1 MMRNPRSI
9 SRRSLGAIEGNAMNA
24 FRDDIIQFLKSRLPL
39 DETELRWAI
48 EVPPSVQLGDY
59 AFPCFALAKA
69 LRKSPQAIAAELAAA
84 FQPTALVTEA
94 RTSGPYVNFF
104 VDRVAFSRAGLGAII
119 AQDIRYGQSAEGK
132 GKTVV
137 IDFSSP
143 NIAKPFGVG
152 HLRST
157 VIGNAL
163 YRIFDHLG
171 YRVVRVNHL
180 GDWGTQFGKLI
191 VAYKRWGN
199 EADLTAHAIQTL
211 YDLYVRFHSEVE
223 TQPEL
228 DDEARGWFKRLEE
241 GDTEARAIWQRFRD
255 LSLREFSRIYERLGI
270 SFDSQAGESFYEP
283 YLEQTIERIRQTGL
297 ATVSDQA
304 LIVDLQAYNMPPC
317 LLRKKDEATLY
328 ATRDLAAAM
337 YRHETYGFW
346 KMLYVVGADQRLHFQ
361 QVFKVLE
368 LMGSVWAKD
377 CVHVDFGLIRFNDE
391 KMGTRRGNIIFLE
404 DVLDRAVELA
414 EQIVHEKN
422 PDLPRKHQVAEA
434 VAIGAVIFTDL
445 STRRVKDVNFEWEKV
460 LTFEGETGPYL
471 QYTHARACSVL
482 RKADQPVRVD
492 ADCSPLIQDDE
503 FELVRLL
510 TDYPAI
516 LSRAAQHF
524 EPFFVTDYLLTL
536 SERFNKYY
544 HNYRILTDD
553 AAVREAR
560 LLLVN
565 GVQTVIQSGLNML
578 GINAPQEM

>member
-1 MMRNPRSI
+1 
-9 SRRSLGAIEGNAMNA
+9 MNA
-24 FRDDIIQFLKSRLPL
+24 FRDDIMQFLKSRLPL
-39 DETELRWAI
+39 DAAEFQRAL

-59 AFPCFALAKA
+59 AFPCFPLAKI
-69 LRKSPQAIAAELAAA
+69 LRKAPQAIAAELAAA
-84 FQPTALVTEA
+84 FQPTPLVKEA
-94 RTSGPYVNFF
+94 RASGPYVNFF
-104 VDRVAFSRAGLGAII
+104 VDRVAYSHAGLSAIM
-119 AQDIRYGQSAEGK
+119 AQDTRYGQSTEGE

-137 IDFSSP
+137 VDYSSP

-163 YRIFDHLG
+163 YRIFDLLG

-191 VAYKRWGN
+191 VAFKRWGN
-199 EADLTAHAIQTL
+199 ETDLTTHAIQTL

-241 GDTEARAIWQRFRD
+241 ADTEARAIWQRFRD
-255 LSLREFSRIYERLGI
+255 LSLQEFARIYERLGI

-283 YLEQTIERIRQTGL
+283 YLEPTIERIRQAGL
-297 ATVSDQA
+297 VTVSDQA

-337 YRHETYGFW
+337 YRHDTYGFW

-368 LMGSVWAKD
+368 LMGFSWAKD
-377 CVHVDFGLIRFNDE
+377 CGHVDFGLIRFNDE

-414 EQIVHEKN
+414 EQIVHDKN
-422 PDLPRKHQVAEA
+422 PTLPNKRQVAEA
-434 VAIGAVIFTDL
+434 VGIGAVIFSDL

-482 RKADQPVRVD
+482 RKANQPVRAE
-492 ADCSPLIQDDE
+492 ADCSLLAQDDE
-503 FELVRLL
+503 FDLVRLL
-510 TDYPAI
+510 TDYPAV
-516 LSRAAQHF
+516 LHRAAEHY

-553 AAVREAR
+553 AAVRETR
-560 LLLVN
+560 LLLVK
-565 GVQTVIQSGLNML
+565 GVQTVIQRGLNVL
-578 GINAPQEM
+578 GIKAPEEM

>member
-1 MMRNPRSI
+1 MKV
-9 SRRSLGAIEGNAMNA
+9 
-24 FRDDIIQFLKSRLPL
+24 FVDDIVQFLKGHVPL
-39 DETELRWAI
+39 DEVTLAQAI
-48 EVPPSVQLGDY
+48 EVPPSIQLGDY
-59 AFPCFALAKA
+59 AFPCFPLAKT
-69 LRKSPQAIAAELAAA
+69 LRKAPPAIANELAAA
-84 FQPTALVTEA
+84 FQPTALVKEA
-94 RTSGPYVNFF
+94 RATGPYVNFF
-104 VDRVAFSRAGLGAII
+104 VDRVAYNRAGLGAILTQG
-119 AQDIRYGQSAEGK
+119 AGYARSTEGV

-137 IDFSSP
+137 IDYSSP

-163 YRIFDHLG
+163 YQIYHHLG
-171 YRVVRVNHL
+171 YKVVRINHL

-191 VAYKRWGN
+191 VAFKRWGD
-199 EADLTAHAIQTL
+199 EKSLATHAIETL

-228 DDEARGWFKRLEE
+228 DDEAREWFKRLED
-241 GDTEARAIWQRFRD
+241 GDPEARAIWQRFRD
-255 LSLREFSRIYERLGI
+255 LSLQEFSRIYERLGI
-270 SFDSQAGESFYEP
+270 SFDSLAGESFYEP
-283 YLEQTIERIRQTGL
+283 YLEPTIERIRQAGL
-297 ATVSDQA
+297 ASVSDQA
-304 LIVDLQAYNMPPC
+304 LIVDLRPYNMPPC

-337 YRHETYGFW
+337 YRHETYDFW

-368 LMGSVWAKD
+368 LMGFPWAND

-414 EQIVHEKN
+414 EQIVDEKN
-422 PDLPRKHQVAEA
+422 PTLPSKREVAEA
-434 VAIGAVIFTDL
+434 VGIGAVIFTDL

-460 LTFEGETGPYL
+460 LTFEGETGPYV

-482 RKADQPVRVD
+482 RKADQPVRAD
-492 ADCSPLIQDDE
+492 ADCAPLTQNEE
-503 FELVRLL
+503 FDLVRLL
-510 TDYPAI
+510 ADYPAV
-516 LSRAAQHF
+516 LRRAAESY

-544 HNYRILTDD
+544 HNYRILTDE

-560 LLLVN
+560 LLLVKS
-565 GVQTVIQSGLNML
+565 VQLVIQSGLHLL
-578 GINAPQEM
+578 GIRAPGEM

>member
-1 MMRNPRSI
+1 
-9 SRRSLGAIEGNAMNA
+9 MNA
-24 FRDDIIQFLKSRLPL
+24 FRDAIIQFLNSRLPL
-39 DETELRWAI
+39 DAAELQRAL

-59 AFPCFALAKA
+59 AFPCFPLAKI
-69 LRKSPQAIAAELAAA
+69 LRKAPQAIAAELSSS
-84 FQPTALVTEA
+84 FQPTALVKEA
-94 RTSGPYVNFF
+94 RASGPYVNFF
-104 VDRVAFSRAGLGAII
+104 VDRVAYSHAGLGGII
-119 AQDIRYGQSAEGK
+119 AQATAYGQSTEGEGK
-132 GKTVV
+132 VVV
-137 IDFSSP
+137 IDYSSP

-163 YRIFDHLG
+163 YRIFQHLG

-191 VAYKRWGN
+191 VAFKRWGE

-223 TQPEL
+223 TQPAL

-241 GDTEARAIWQRFRD
+241 GDSEARAIWQRFRD
-255 LSLREFSRIYERLGI
+255 LSLQEFARIYERLGI

-283 YLEQTIERIRQTGL
+283 YLEPTIERIRQAGL
-297 ATVSDQA
+297 VTVSDQA
-304 LIVDLQAYNMPPC
+304 LIVDLHTYNMPPC

-368 LMGSVWAKD
+368 LMGSAWAKD

-414 EQIVHEKN
+414 EQIVHDKN
-422 PDLPRKHQVAEA
+422 PELPNKHQVAEA
-434 VAIGAVIFTDL
+434 VGIGAVIFTDL

-482 RKADQPVRVD
+482 RKAQQPVRAEVQYN
-492 ADCSPLIQDDE
+492 LLTQDDE
-503 FELVRLL
+503 FDLVRLL
-510 TDYPAI
+510 TDYPAV
-516 LSRAAQHF
+516 LRRAAEHF
-524 EPFFVTDYLLTL
+524 EPFFVTDYLLML
-536 SERFNKYY
+536 CERFNKYY
-544 HNYRILTDD
+544 HNYRILTDE

-560 LLLVN
+560 LVLVK
-565 GVQTVIQSGLNML
+565 GVQTVIQSGLNVL
-578 GINAPQEM
+578 GIKTPEEM

>member
-1 MMRNPRSI
+1 
-9 SRRSLGAIEGNAMNA
+9 
-24 FRDDIIQFLKSRLPL
+24 
-39 DETELRWAI
+39 
-48 EVPPSVQLGDY
+48 
-59 AFPCFALAKA
+59 
-69 LRKSPQAIAAELAAA
+69 
-84 FQPTALVTEA
+84 
-94 RTSGPYVNFF
+94 
-104 VDRVAFSRAGLGAII
+104 VAYNRAGLGAILTQG
-119 AQDIRYGQSAEGK
+119 AGYARSTEGV

-137 IDFSSP
+137 IDYSSP

-163 YRIFDHLG
+163 YQIYHHLG
-171 YRVVRVNHL
+171 YKVVRINHL

-191 VAYKRWGN
+191 VAFKRWGD
-199 EADLTAHAIQTL
+199 EKSLATHAIETL

-228 DDEARGWFKRLEE
+228 DDEAREWFKRLEA
-241 GDTEARAIWQRFRD
+241 GDPEARAIWQRFRD
-255 LSLREFSRIYERLGI
+255 LSLQEFSRIYERLGI
-270 SFDSQAGESFYEP
+270 SFDSLAGESFYEP
-283 YLEQTIERIRQTGL
+283 YLEPTIERIRQAGL
-297 ATVSDQA
+297 ASVSDQA
-304 LIVDLQAYNMPPC
+304 LIVDLRPYNMPPC

-337 YRHETYGFW
+337 YRHETYDFW

-368 LMGSVWAKD
+368 LMGFPWAND

-414 EQIVHEKN
+414 EQIVDEKN
-422 PDLPRKHQVAEA
+422 PTLPSKREVAEA
-434 VAIGAVIFTDL
+434 VGIGAVIFTDL

-460 LTFEGETGPYL
+460 LTFEGETGPYV

-482 RKADQPVRVD
+482 RKADQPVRAD
-492 ADCSPLIQDDE
+492 ADCAPLTQDEE
-503 FELVRLL
+503 FDLVRLL
-510 TDYPAI
+510 ADYPAV
-516 LSRAAQHF
+516 LRHAAEGY

-544 HNYRILTDD
+544 HNYRILTDE
-553 AAVREAR
+553 AAVREE
-560 LLLVN
+560 
-565 GVQTVIQSGLNML
+565 GLRVVKEIEAGAFPFDGTWTDFTPDPSWPVPDQL
-578 GINAPQEM
+578 PPGWDRPAVRRV

>member
-1 MMRNPRSI
+1 
-9 SRRSLGAIEGNAMNA
+9 MNA
-24 FRDDIIQFLKSRLPL
+24 FRAEIIQFLKGRVPL
-39 DETELRWAI
+39 AEAELQRAI
-48 EVPPSVQLGDY
+48 EVPPSVDLGDY
-59 AFPCFALAKA
+59 AFPCFPLAKT
-69 LRKSPQAIAAELAAA
+69 LRKAPQAIATELAAA
-84 FQPTALVTEA
+84 FQPTALIREVRA
-94 RTSGPYVNFF
+94 AGPYVNFF
-104 VDRVAFSRAGLGAII
+104 VDRLAYTRTGLNAII
-119 AQDIRYGQSAEGK
+119 AQGSSYGKSTEGM

-137 IDFSSP
+137 VDYSSP

-157 VIGNAL
+157 VIGNTL
-163 YRIFDHLG
+163 YRIYAHLG
-171 YRVVRVNHL
+171 YRVIRINHL

-191 VAYKRWGN
+191 VAFKRWGN
-199 EADLTAHAIQTL
+199 ETDLTTHAIQTL

-223 TQPEL
+223 TLPEL
-228 DDEARGWFKRLEE
+228 EDEARGWFKRLED
-241 GDTEARAIWQRFRD
+241 GDPEARAVWQHFRD
-255 LSLREFSRIYERLGI
+255 LSLQEFSRIYERLGI

-283 YLEQTIERIRQTGL
+283 YLDQTIERIRQAGVVS
-297 ATVSDQA
+297 VSDEA
-304 LIVDLQAYNMPPC
+304 LIVDLRPYNMPPC

-337 YRHETYGFW
+337 YRRETYGFW

-368 LMGSVWAKD
+368 LMGLSWAQD
-377 CVHVDFGLIRFNDE
+377 CVHVDFGLIRFHDE

-422 PDLPRKHQVAEA
+422 PALPDKRQVAEA
-434 VAIGAVIFTDL
+434 VGIGAVIFTDL

-460 LTFEGETGPYL
+460 LTFEGETGPYV

-482 RKADQPVRVD
+482 RKADQPLQ
-492 ADCSPLIQDDE
+492 ADIDYSPLTQDDA
-503 FELVRLL
+503 FELIRLL
-510 TDYPAI
+510 TDYPAV
-516 LSRAAQHF
+516 LQRAAESY

-553 AAVREAR
+553 ATVRGAR
-560 LLLVN
+560 LWLVK
-565 GVQTVIQSGLNML
+565 GVQTVLESGLTML
-578 GINAPQEM
+578 GIKTPEEM

>member
-1 MMRNPRSI
+1 
-9 SRRSLGAIEGNAMNA
+9 MNA
-24 FRDDIIQFLKSRLPL
+24 FRDDIMQFLKRCLPL
-39 DETELRWAI
+39 DADELQRAL
-48 EVPPSVQLGDY
+48 EVPPSVQSGDY
-59 AFPCFALAKA
+59 AFPCFPLAKI
-69 LRKSPQAIAAELAAA
+69 LRKAPQAVAAELAAA
-84 FQPTALVTEA
+84 FQPTPLVKEA
-94 RTSGPYVNFF
+94 RASGPYVNFF
-104 VDRVAFSRAGLGAII
+104 VDRVAYSHAGLGTII
-119 AQDIRYGQSAEGK
+119 EQDTSYGRSEEGE

-137 IDFSSP
+137 IDYSSP

-163 YRIFDHLG
+163 YRIYDHLG
-171 YRVVRVNHL
+171 YRVMRINHL

-191 VAYKRWGN
+191 VAFKRWGN
-199 EADLTAHAIQTL
+199 ETDLTTHAIQTL

-241 GDTEARAIWQRFRD
+241 GDSEARAIWQRFRA
-255 LSLREFSRIYERLGI
+255 LSLQEFSRLYERLGI

-283 YLEQTIERIRQTGL
+283 YLEQTVERIRQAGL
-297 ATVSDQA
+297 VTVSDQA
-304 LIVDLQAYNMPPC
+304 LIVDLHAYTMPPC

-337 YRHETYGFW
+337 YRHDTYGFW

-368 LMGSVWAKD
+368 LMGFSWAKD

-422 PDLPRKHQVAEA
+422 PTLPSKREVAEA
-434 VAIGAVIFTDL
+434 VGIGAVIFTDL

-482 RKADQPVRVD
+482 RKANQPMRAE
-492 ADCSPLIQDDE
+492 ADCSPLTQDDE
-503 FELVRLL
+503 FDLVRLL
-510 TDYPAI
+510 TDYPAV
-516 LSRAAQHF
+516 LRRAAEHY

-544 HNYRILTDD
+544 HNYRILIDD
-553 AAVREAR
+553 AAVRQAR
-560 LLLVN
+560 LLLVKS
-565 GVQTVIQSGLNML
+565 VQTVIQSGLNVL
-578 GINAPQEM
+578 GIKAPEEM

>member
-1 MMRNPRSI
+1 
-9 SRRSLGAIEGNAMNA
+9 MNA
-24 FRDDIIQFLKSRLPL
+24 FRDEIIQFLKCRVPL
-39 DETELRWAI
+39 EEAELQRAI
-48 EVPPSVQLGDY
+48 EVPPSVELGDY
-59 AFPCFALAKA
+59 AFPCFPLAKT
-69 LRKSPQAIAAELAAA
+69 LRKAPQVIATELASA
-84 FQPTALVTEA
+84 FHSTVLLKEA
-94 RTSGPYVNFF
+94 RAAGPYVNFF
-104 VDRVAFSRAGLGAII
+104 VDRLAYSRTGLRAII
-119 AQDIRYGQSAEGK
+119 EQGSGYGKSTEGV

-137 IDFSSP
+137 VDYSSP

-163 YRIFDHLG
+163 YRIYGHLG
-171 YRVVRVNHL
+171 YRVVRINHL

-191 VAYKRWGN
+191 VAFKCWGN
-199 EADLTAHAIQTL
+199 ETDLMTHAIQTL

-223 TQPEL
+223 SHPEL
-228 DDEARGWFKRLEE
+228 DDEARSWFKRLED
-241 GDTEARAIWQRFRD
+241 GDPEARAIWQRFRD
-255 LSLREFSRIYERLGI
+255 LSLQEFSRIYERLGI
-270 SFDSQAGESFYEP
+270 TFDSQAGESFYEP
-283 YLEQTIERIRQTGL
+283 YLDPTIERIRQAGL
-297 ATVSDQA
+297 VSLSDEA
-304 LIVDLQAYNMPPC
+304 LIVDLRPYNMPPC

-368 LMGSVWAKD
+368 LMGFPWAQE
-377 CVHVDFGLIRFNDE
+377 CVHVDFGMIRFHDE
-391 KMGTRRGNIIFLE
+391 KMGARRGNIIFLE

-422 PDLPRKHQVAEA
+422 PELPDKRQVAEA
-434 VAIGAVIFTDL
+434 VGIGAVIFTDL

-460 LTFEGETGPYL
+460 LTFEGETGPYV

-482 RKADQPVRVD
+482 RKADQPLRSDVD
-492 ADCSPLIQDDE
+492 YSPLTQDEAFD
-503 FELVRLL
+503 LVRLL
-510 TDYPAI
+510 TDYPAV
-516 LSRAAQHF
+516 LRRAAENS

-553 AAVREAR
+553 TAVREAR
-560 LLLVN
+560 LWLVKS
-565 GVQTVIQSGLNML
+565 VQTVIESGLTML
-578 GINAPQEM
+578 GIKAPEEM

>member
-1 MMRNPRSI
+1 
-9 SRRSLGAIEGNAMNA
+9 MNA
-24 FRDDIIQFLKSRLPL
+24 FRDEIIQFLKGHVPL
-39 DETELRWAI
+39 DEAGLQRAI
-48 EVPPSVQLGDY
+48 EVPPSVELGDY
-59 AFPCFALAKA
+59 AFPCFPLAKT
-69 LRKSPQAIAAELAAA
+69 LRKAPQVIATEVASA
-84 FQPTALVTEA
+84 FHSTALIKEA
-94 RTSGPYVNFF
+94 RAAGPYVNFF
-104 VDRVAFSRAGLGAII
+104 VDRLAYSRTGLGAILE
-119 AQDIRYGQSAEGK
+119 QGSGYGKSTEGV

-137 IDFSSP
+137 VDYSSP

-163 YRIFDHLG
+163 YRIYAHLG
-171 YRVVRVNHL
+171 YRVVRINHL

-191 VAYKRWGN
+191 VAFKCWGN
-199 EADLTAHAIQTL
+199 ETDLMTHAIETL

-223 TQPEL
+223 SHPEL
-228 DDEARGWFKRLEE
+228 DDEARSWFKRLE
-241 GDTEARAIWQRFRD
+241 DSDPEARAIWQRFRD
-255 LSLREFSRIYERLGI
+255 LSLQEFSRIYERLGI
-270 SFDSQAGESFYEP
+270 TFDSQAGESFYEP
-283 YLEQTIERIRQTGL
+283 YLDPTIERIRQVGL
-297 ATVSDQA
+297 ISVSDEA
-304 LIVDLQAYNMPPC
+304 LIVDLRPYNMPPC

-368 LMGSVWAKD
+368 LMGFPWAGD
-377 CVHVDFGLIRFNDE
+377 CVHVDFGLIRFHDE

-422 PDLPRKHQVAEA
+422 PELPDKRQVAEA
-434 VAIGAVIFTDL
+434 VGIGAVIFTDL

-460 LTFEGETGPYL
+460 LTFEGETGPYV

-482 RKADQPVRVD
+482 RKADQPLRSEV
-492 ADCSPLIQDDE
+492 DCSPLTHDE
-503 FELVRLL
+503 AFDLVRLL
-510 TDYPAI
+510 ADYPAF
-516 LSRAAQHF
+516 LRRAAKNY
-524 EPFFVTDYLLTL
+524 EPFFLTDYLLTL

-553 AAVREAR
+553 DAVREAR
-560 LLLVN
+560 LWLVKA
-565 GVQTVIQSGLNML
+565 VQTVIESGLTML
-578 GINAPQEM
+578 GIKAPEEM

>member
-1 MMRNPRSI
+1 
-9 SRRSLGAIEGNAMNA
+9 MNA

-39 DETELRWAI
+39 DEAEIQRAL

-59 AFPCFALAKA
+59 AFPCFPLAKI
-69 LRKSPQAIAAELAAA
+69 LRKTPQVIAAELATA
-84 FQPTALVTEA
+84 FQPTALIREA
-94 RTSGPYVNFF
+94 RATGPYVNFC
-104 VDRVAFSRAGLGAII
+104 VDRVAYSHAGLGAIVE
-119 AQDIRYGQSAEGK
+119 QGTRYGQSAEGM
-132 GKTVV
+132 GKAVV
-137 IDFSSP
+137 IDYSSP

-163 YRIFDHLG
+163 YRIYDHLG
-171 YRVVRVNHL
+171 YRVVRINHL

-191 VAYKRWGN
+191 VAFQRWGN
-199 EADLTAHAIQTL
+199 DATLTTHPIQTL
-211 YDLYVRFHSEVE
+211 YDLYVRFHSEVDSH
-223 TQPEL
+223 PEL
-228 DDEARGWFKRLEE
+228 EDEARVWFKRLED
-241 GDTEARAIWQRFRD
+241 GDSEARAIWQRFRD
-255 LSLREFSRIYERLGI
+255 LSLQEFSRTYERLGV

-283 YLEQTIERIRQTGL
+283 YLEPTVERIRQAGL
-297 ATVSDQA
+297 VSVSDQA
-304 LIVDLQAYNMPPC
+304 LIVDLHAYNMPPC

-337 YRHETYGFW
+337 YRHEAYGFW

-361 QVFKVLE
+361 QVFKVLD
-368 LMGSVWAKD
+368 LMGFPWAKD

-414 EQIVHEKN
+414 ADIVHEKN
-422 PDLPRKHQVAEA
+422 PMLPNKRDVAEA
-434 VAIGAVIFTDL
+434 VGIGAVIFTDL

-460 LTFEGETGPYL
+460 LTFEGETGPYV

-482 RKADQPVRVD
+482 RKANQPVRAEAECTPLT
-492 ADCSPLIQDDE
+492 ADEAFD
-503 FELVRLL
+503 LVRLL
-510 TDYPAI
+510 TDYPAV
-516 LSRAAQHF
+516 LRRAAEHY

-553 AAVREAR
+553 AAVRDAR
-560 LLLVN
+560 LLLVK
-565 GVQTVIQSGLNML
+565 GVQTVIQSGLTVL
-578 GINAPQEM
+578 GIKAPEEM

>member
-1 MMRNPRSI
+1 
-9 SRRSLGAIEGNAMNA
+9 MNA
-24 FRDDIIQFLKSRLPL
+24 FRDQIIQYLKSHVPL
-39 DETELRWAI
+39 DEAELQRAI
-48 EVPPSVQLGDY
+48 EVPPSVELGDY
-59 AFPCFALAKA
+59 AFPCFPLAKT
-69 LRKSPQAIAAELAAA
+69 LRKAPQAIATELATA
-84 FQPTALVTEA
+84 FQSTALIKEA
-94 RTSGPYVNFF
+94 RAAGPYVNFF
-104 VDRVAFSRAGLGAII
+104 VDRVAYTRAGLGAILE
-119 AQDIRYGQSAEGK
+119 QGSGYGKSTEGV

-137 IDFSSP
+137 IDYSAP

-163 YRIFDHLG
+163 YRIHDHLG
-171 YRVVRVNHL
+171 YRVMRINHL

-191 VAYKRWGN
+191 VAFKRWGN
-199 EADLTAHAIQTL
+199 ETDLTTHAIQTL

-228 DDEARGWFKRLEE
+228 EDEARGWFKRLED
-241 GDTEARAIWQRFRD
+241 GDPEARAIWQRFRD
-255 LSLREFSRIYERLGI
+255 LSLQEFARIYERLGI
-270 SFDSQAGESFYEP
+270 TFDSQAGESFYEP
-283 YLEQTIERIRQTGL
+283 YLDQTIERIRQAGL
-297 ATVSDQA
+297 VSVSDQA
-304 LIVDLQAYNMPPC
+304 LIVDLRPYNMPPC

-368 LMGSVWAKD
+368 LMGFPWAQD
-377 CVHVDFGLIRFNDE
+377 CVHVDFGLIRFHDE

-422 PDLPRKHQVAEA
+422 PELPNKRQVAEA
-434 VAIGAVIFTDL
+434 VGIGAVVFTDL

-460 LTFEGETGPYL
+460 LTFEGETGPYV

-482 RKADQPVRVD
+482 RKADQPLRPDVD
-492 ADCSPLIQDDE
+492 YSPLTQDEAFD
-503 FELVRLL
+503 LVRLL
-510 TDYPAI
+510 TDYPAV
-516 LSRAAQHF
+516 LRRAAENS

-553 AAVREAR
+553 TAVREAR
-560 LLLVN
+560 LWLVKS
-565 GVQTVIQSGLNML
+565 VQTVIESGLTML
-578 GINAPQEM
+578 GIKAPEEM

>member
-1 MMRNPRSI
+1 
-9 SRRSLGAIEGNAMNA
+9 MNA
-24 FRDDIIQFLKSRLPL
+24 FRDQIIQYLKSHVPL
-39 DETELRWAI
+39 DEAELQRAI
-48 EVPPSVQLGDY
+48 EVPPSVELGDY
-59 AFPCFALAKA
+59 AFPCFPLAKT
-69 LRKSPQAIAAELAAA
+69 LRKAPQAIATELATA
-84 FQPTALVTEA
+84 FQSTALIKEA
-94 RTSGPYVNFF
+94 RAAGPYVNFF
-104 VDRVAFSRAGLGAII
+104 VDRVAYTRAGLGAILE
-119 AQDIRYGQSAEGK
+119 QGSGYGKSTEGV

-137 IDFSSP
+137 IDYSAP

-163 YRIFDHLG
+163 YRIHDHLG
-171 YRVVRVNHL
+171 YRVMRINHL

-191 VAYKRWGN
+191 VAFKRWGN
-199 EADLTAHAIQTL
+199 ETDLTTHAIQTL

-228 DDEARGWFKRLEE
+228 EDEARGWFKRLED
-241 GDTEARAIWQRFRD
+241 GDPEARAIWQRFRD
-255 LSLREFSRIYERLGI
+255 LSLQEFARIYERLGI
-270 SFDSQAGESFYEP
+270 TFDSQAGESFYEP
-283 YLEQTIERIRQTGL
+283 YLDQTIERIRQAGL
-297 ATVSDQA
+297 VSVSDEA
-304 LIVDLQAYNMPPC
+304 LIVDLRPYNMPPC

-368 LMGSVWAKD
+368 LMGFPWAQD
-377 CVHVDFGLIRFNDE
+377 CVHVDFGLIRFHDE

-422 PDLPRKHQVAEA
+422 PELPNKRQVAEA
-434 VAIGAVIFTDL
+434 VGIGAVIFTDL

-460 LTFEGETGPYL
+460 LTFEGETGPYV

-482 RKADQPVRVD
+482 RKADQPLRPDVD
-492 ADCSPLIQDDE
+492 YSPLTQDEAFD
-503 FELVRLL
+503 LVRLL
-510 TDYPAI
+510 TDYPPV
-516 LSRAAQHF
+516 LRRAAENS

-553 AAVREAR
+553 TAVREAR
-560 LLLVN
+560 LWLVKS
-565 GVQTVIQSGLNML
+565 VQTVIESGLTML
-578 GINAPQEM
+578 GIKAPEEM

>member
-1 MMRNPRSI
+1 
-9 SRRSLGAIEGNAMNA
+9 MNA
-24 FRDDIIQFLKSRLPL
+24 FRDDIVQFLKSRLPL
-39 DETELRWAI
+39 DEAELQRAI

-59 AFPCFALAKA
+59 AFPCFPLART
-69 LRKSPQAIAAELAAA
+69 LRKAPQAIAAELATA
-84 FQPTALVTEA
+84 FQPTALVEEA
-94 RTSGPYVNFF
+94 RATGPYVNFF
-104 VDRVAFSRAGLGAII
+104 VDRVAYSHAGLSTII
-119 AQDIRYGQSAEGK
+119 EQDAGYGRSAEGV

-137 IDFSSP
+137 IDYSSP

-152 HLRST
+152 HLRT
-157 VIGNAL
+157 TIIGNAL
-163 YRIFDHLG
+163 YRIYDHLG
-171 YRVVRVNHL
+171 YRVIRINHL

-191 VAYKRWGN
+191 VAFKRWGDDT
-199 EADLTAHAIQTL
+199 ALTTHAIQTL
-211 YDLYVRFHSEVE
+211 YDLYVHYHSEVE
-223 TQPEL
+223 THPEL
-228 DDEARGWFKRLEE
+228 EDEARDWFKRLED
-241 GDTEARAIWQRFRD
+241 GDPEARTIWQRFRD
-255 LSLREFSRIYERLGI
+255 LSLEEFSRIYERLGI

-283 YLEQTIERIRQTGL
+283 YLEPTIERIRQAGL
-297 ATVSDQA
+297 VSVSDQA
-304 LIVDLQAYNMPPC
+304 LIVDLRPYNMPPC

-368 LMGSVWAKD
+368 LMGFPWAKD

-414 EQIVHEKN
+414 EQIVHDKN
-422 PDLPRKHQVAEA
+422 PTLPNRRDVAEA
-434 VAIGAVIFTDL
+434 VGIGAVIFTDV

-460 LTFEGETGPYL
+460 LTFEGETGPYV

-482 RKADQPVRVD
+482 RKANQPVRAD
-492 ADCSPLIQDDE
+492 ADCRPLTQDEAFD
-503 FELVRLL
+503 LVRLL
-510 TDYPAI
+510 TDYPAV
-516 LSRAAQHF
+516 LRRSAENY
-524 EPFFVTDYLLTL
+524 EPFFMTDYLLTL

-560 LLLVN
+560 LLLVK
-565 GVQTVIQSGLNML
+565 GVQTVIQSGLSVL
-578 GINAPQEM
+578 GIKAPEEM

>member
-1 MMRNPRSI
+1 MKV
-9 SRRSLGAIEGNAMNA
+9 
-24 FRDDIIQFLKSRLPL
+24 FVDDIVQFLKGHVPL
-39 DETELRWAI
+39 DEVTLAQAI
-48 EVPPSVQLGDY
+48 EVPPSIQLGDY
-59 AFPCFALAKA
+59 AFPCFPLAKT
-69 LRKSPQAIAAELAAA
+69 LRKAPPAIANELAAA
-84 FQPTALVTEA
+84 FQPTALVKEA
-94 RTSGPYVNFF
+94 RATGPYVNFF
-104 VDRVAFSRAGLGAII
+104 VDRVAYNRAGLGAILTQG
-119 AQDIRYGQSAEGK
+119 AGYARSTEGV

-137 IDFSSP
+137 IDYSSP

-163 YRIFDHLG
+163 YQIYHHLG
-171 YRVVRVNHL
+171 YKVVRINHL

-191 VAYKRWGN
+191 VAFKRWGD
-199 EADLTAHAIQTL
+199 EKSLATHAIETL

-228 DDEARGWFKRLEE
+228 DDEAREWFKRLEA
-241 GDTEARAIWQRFRD
+241 GDPEARAIWQRFRD
-255 LSLREFSRIYERLGI
+255 LSLQEFSRIYERLGI
-270 SFDSQAGESFYEP
+270 SFDSLAGESFYEP
-283 YLEQTIERIRQTGL
+283 YLGPTIERIRQAGL
-297 ATVSDQA
+297 ASVSDQA
-304 LIVDLQAYNMPPC
+304 LIVDLRPYNMPPC

-337 YRHETYGFW
+337 YRHETYDFW

-368 LMGSVWAKD
+368 LMGFPWAND

-414 EQIVHEKN
+414 EQIVDEKN
-422 PDLPRKHQVAEA
+422 PTLPSKREVAEA
-434 VAIGAVIFTDL
+434 VGIGAVIFTDL

-460 LTFEGETGPYL
+460 LTFEGETGPYV

-482 RKADQPVRVD
+482 RKADQPVRAD
-492 ADCSPLIQDDE
+492 ADCAPLTQDEE
-503 FELVRLL
+503 FDLVRLL
-510 TDYPAI
+510 ADYPAV
-516 LSRAAQHF
+516 LRRAAESY

-544 HNYRILTDD
+544 HNYRILTDE

-560 LLLVN
+560 LLLVK
-565 GVQTVIQSGLNML
+565 GVQLVIQSGLHLL
-578 GINAPQEM
+578 GIRAPEEM

>member
-1 MMRNPRSI
+1 
-9 SRRSLGAIEGNAMNA
+9 MNA
-24 FRDDIIQFLKSRLPL
+24 FRDDIVQFLKSHLQL
-39 DETELRWAI
+39 DETEIWQAI
-48 EVPPSVQLGDY
+48 EVPPSTQLGDY
-59 AFPCFALAKA
+59 AFPCFPLAKV
-69 LRKSPQAIAAELAAA
+69 LRKAPQAIAAELAAA
-84 FQPTALVTEA
+84 FQPTALVKEA
-94 RTSGPYVNFF
+94 RATGPYVNFF
-104 VDRVAFSRAGLGAII
+104 VDRVVYSRMGLTAIVE
-119 AQDIRYGQSAEGK
+119 QGTGYGRSAEGL

-137 IDFSSP
+137 IDYSAP

-163 YRIFDHLG
+163 YRVYDHLG
-171 YRVVRVNHL
+171 YRVIRINHL

-191 VAYKRWGN
+191 VAFKRWGN
-199 EADLTAHAIQTL
+199 DADLTTHAIQTL
-211 YDLYVRFHSEVE
+211 YDLYVRFHSEVD
-223 TQPEL
+223 TKPEL
-228 DDEARGWFKRLEE
+228 DDEARSWFKRLED
-241 GDTEARAIWQRFRD
+241 GDPEARAIWQRFRD
-255 LSLREFSRIYERLGI
+255 LSLQEFSRLYERLGI

-283 YLEQTIERIRQTGL
+283 YLEQTIERIRDAGL
-297 ATVSDQA
+297 VSVSDQA
-304 LIVDLQAYNMPPC
+304 LIVDLRSYNMPPC

-337 YRHETYGFW
+337 YRHETYDFW

-368 LMGSVWAKD
+368 LMGYPWAKD

-404 DVLDRAVELA
+404 DVLDQAVELA

-422 PDLPRKHQVAEA
+422 PLLPNKRDVAEA
-434 VAIGAVIFTDL
+434 VGIGAVIFTDL

-460 LTFEGETGPYL
+460 LTFEGETGPYV

-482 RKADQPVRVD
+482 RKANQPVPTD
-492 ADCSPLIQDDE
+492 ADCSPLTQDDE
-503 FELVRLL
+503 FDLVRLL
-510 TDYPAI
+510 TDYPAV
-516 LSRAAQHF
+516 LCRAAENY

-560 LLLVN
+560 LLLVK
-565 GVQTVIQSGLNML
+565 GVQTVIQSGLNVL
-578 GINAPQEM
+578 GIKAPEEM

>member
-1 MMRNPRSI
+1 
-9 SRRSLGAIEGNAMNA
+9 MNA
-24 FRDDIIQFLKSRLPL
+24 FRDDIIQFLKSRVPL
-39 DETELRWAI
+39 DEAELQRAI

-59 AFPCFALAKA
+59 AFPCFPLAKI
-69 LRKSPQAIAAELAAA
+69 LRKAPQAVAAELATA
-84 FQPTALVTEA
+84 FQPTALVNEA
-94 RTSGPYVNFF
+94 RATGPYVNFF
-104 VDRVAFSRAGLGAII
+104 VDRVAYSRVGLGDII
-119 AQDIRYGQSAEGK
+119 AQDTRYGQSEEGAA
-132 GKTVV
+132 KTVV
-137 IDFSSP
+137 IDYSSP

-191 VAYKRWGN
+191 VAFKRWGN
-199 EADLTAHAIQTL
+199 EADLTTHAIQTL
-211 YDLYVRFHSEVE
+211 YNLYVRFHSEVE
-223 TQPEL
+223 TQPAL
-228 DDEARGWFKRLEE
+228 DDEARGWFRRLEE
-241 GDTEARAIWQRFRD
+241 GDPEARAIWQRFRD
-255 LSLREFSRIYERLGI
+255 LSLQEFSRLYERLGI
-270 SFDSQAGESFYEP
+270 GFDSQAGESFYEP
-283 YLEQTIERIRQTGL
+283 HLEPTIERIRQAGL
-297 ATVSDQA
+297 VAVSDQA
-304 LIVDLQAYNMPPC
+304 LIVDLQPYNMPPC

-337 YRHETYGFW
+337 YRQDTYGFW

-368 LMGSVWAKD
+368 LMGFPWAKD

-422 PDLPRKHQVAEA
+422 PTLPNKHDVAEA
-434 VAIGAVIFTDL
+434 VGIGAVIFTDL

-460 LTFEGETGPYL
+460 LTFEGETGPYV

-482 RKADQPVRVD
+482 RKAHQSVRAD
-492 ADCSPLIQDDE
+492 ADCSPLTQDDG
-503 FELVRLL
+503 FDLVRLL
-510 TDYPAI
+510 TDYPAV
-516 LSRAAQHF
+516 LRRAAEHY

-553 AAVREAR
+553 PAVREAR
-560 LLLVN
+560 LLLVK
-565 GVQTVIQSGLNML
+565 GVQTVIHSGLHVL
-578 GINAPQEM
+578 AIKAPEEM

>member
-1 MMRNPRSI
+1 MICNLLSI
-9 SRRSLGAIEGNAMNA
+9 SGCSLGASEGYAMNA
-24 FRDDIIQFLKSRLPL
+24 FRDDIMQFLKSRLPL
-39 DETELRWAI
+39 DEAELQRAI
-48 EVPPSVQLGDY
+48 EVPPSVHLGDY
-59 AFPCFALAKA
+59 AFPCFPLAKI
-69 LRKSPQAIAAELAAA
+69 LRKAPQAIATELAAA
-84 FQPTALVTEA
+84 FQPTALIKEA
-94 RTSGPYVNFF
+94 RASGPYVNFF
-104 VDRVAFSRAGLGAII
+104 VDRVAYSQSSLGAII
-119 AQDIRYGQSAEGK
+119 AQDIGDGQSAEGE
-132 GKTVV
+132 GNTVV
-137 IDFSSP
+137 IDYSSP

-171 YRVVRVNHL
+171 YRVIRVNHL

-191 VAYKRWGN
+191 VAFKRWGN
-199 EADLTAHAIQTL
+199 ETDLTTHAIQTL

-228 DDEARGWFKRLEE
+228 DDEARGWFKRLEQ
-241 GDTEARAIWQRFRD
+241 GDPEARAIWQHFRD
-255 LSLREFSRIYERLGI
+255 LSLQEFSRIYERLGI

-283 YLEQTIERIRQTGL
+283 YLEPTIERIRQAGL
-297 ATVSDQA
+297 VTVSDQA
-304 LIVDLQAYNMPPC
+304 LIVDLHAYNMPPC

-328 ATRDLAAAM
+328 ATRDLAAAI
-337 YRHETYGFW
+337 YRHDTYGFW

-368 LMGSVWAKD
+368 LMGFSWAKD
-377 CVHVDFGLIRFNDE
+377 CMHVDFGLIRFNDE

-422 PDLPRKHQVAEA
+422 PTLPNKRQVAEA
-434 VAIGAVIFTDL
+434 VGIGAVIFTDL

-460 LTFEGETGPYL
+460 LTFEGQTGPYV
-471 QYTHARACSVL
+471 QYSHARACSVL
-482 RKADQPVRVD
+482 RKAYQPVRAG
-492 ADCSPLIQDDE
+492 ADCSLLTQDDE
-503 FELVRLL
+503 FDLVRLL
-510 TDYPAI
+510 ADYPAV
-516 LSRAAQHF
+516 LRRAAEHY

-560 LLLVN
+560 LLLVK
-565 GVQTVIQSGLNML
+565 GVQTVIQSGLNVL
-578 GINAPQEM
+578 GIKAPEEM